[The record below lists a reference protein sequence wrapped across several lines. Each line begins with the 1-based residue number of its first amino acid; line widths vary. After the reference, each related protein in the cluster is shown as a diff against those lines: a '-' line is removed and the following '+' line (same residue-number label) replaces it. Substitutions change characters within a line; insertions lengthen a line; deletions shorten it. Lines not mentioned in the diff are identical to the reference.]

1 MKKEEVSAG
10 LGKEAV
16 RERRKIKI
24 KSFKKNKL
32 AVFGLILTVIV
43 VFIGIFANVICPEG
57 PYVMDVTRRY
67 TAPCSKFIFGTDK
80 MGRSVLS
87 RIVYGIRISLIV
99 GAVTTVITFI
109 LGMILGMLAGY
120 FKKADNIIMRICEA
134 LMSIPPVLMA
144 IALMSAFSPN
154 IKSVVASLCVVYTP
168 QIARVARGATI
179 AVKEQTYIE
188 AARAQ
193 GASNFRIIMHHIAPN
208 ILSLVIVQATYVF
221 AIAIIL
227 EASLS
232 FLGAGI
238 PAPSPSLGNILY
250 EAKEGIF
257 TAPWLTIFPGIAM
270 VITVLGINILGDGL
284 RDVLDPK
291 SN

>member
-1 MKKEEVSAG
+1 MKEKSAERI
-10 LGKEAV
+10 GKEAV

-24 KSFKKNKL
+24 KSFTKNKL
-32 AVFGLILTVIV
+32 AVLGLILTVIIV
-43 VFIGIFANVICPEG
+43 LICIFANVICPDG
-57 PYVMDVTRRY
+57 PYVMDVTKRY
-67 TAPCSKFIFGTDK
+67 LAPCKEYIFGTDK
-80 MGRSVLS
+80 MGRDVLS

-99 GAVTTVITFI
+99 GLVTTAVALVI
-109 LGMILGMLAGY
+109 GMILGMIAGY
-120 FKKADNIIMRICEA
+120 FKKFDNIIMRICEA

-144 IALMSAFSPN
+144 IALMSALNPN
-154 IKSVVASLCVVYTP
+154 IKSVVISLCIVYTP

-193 GASNFRIIMHHIAPN
+193 GASNFRIILHHVAPN
-208 ILSLVIVQATYVF
+208 ILSPVIVQATYVF

-250 EAKEGIF
+250 DAKEGIF
-257 TAPWLTIFPGIAM
+257 TAPWLTIYPGIAM
-270 VITVLGINILGDGL
+270 VVTVLGINILGDGL

>member
-1 MKKEEVSAG
+1 MKNSEMG
-10 LGKEAV
+10 IGKEAI
-16 RERRKIKI
+16 RESRKLKIKI
-24 KSFKKNKL
+24 FTRNKL
-32 AVFGLILTVIV
+32 AVVGLIITLFIV
-43 VFIGIFANVICPEG
+43 FLGIFADVICPDG
-57 PYVMDVTRRY
+57 PYVMDITKRY
-67 TAPCSKFIFGTDK
+67 QAPSNEHIFGTDK
-80 MGRSVLS
+80 MGRDVFA

-99 GAVTTVITFI
+99 GAVTTLVTFVIGMVI
-109 LGMILGMLAGY
+109 GMIAGY
-120 FKKADNIIMRICEA
+120 FKKVDNIIMRVCEA

-144 IALMSAFSPN
+144 IALMSALNPD
-154 IKSVVASLCVVYTP
+154 ITSVVLSLCIVYTP

-179 AVKEQTYIE
+179 AAKENTYIE

-193 GASNFRIIMHHIAPN
+193 GASSLRILARHIAPN
-208 ILSLVIVQATYVF
+208 ILSPVIVQGTYIFAT
-221 AIAIIL
+221 AIIL

-238 PAPSPSLGNILY
+238 PAPAPSLGNILY

-257 TAPWLTIFPGIAM
+257 TANWLTIYPGIAM
-270 VITVLGINILGDGL
+270 VLTVLGINILGDGL

>member
-1 MKKEEVSAG
+1 MKSSEMG
-10 LGKEAV
+10 IGKEAI
-16 RERRKIKI
+16 RERRKLKI
-24 KSFKKNKL
+24 KTFTKNKL
-32 AVFGLILTVIV
+32 AVFGLILTVIIV
-43 VFIGIFANVICPEG
+43 LIGIFANVICPEG
-57 PYVMDVTRRY
+57 PYVMDITKRY
-67 TAPCSKFIFGTDK
+67 MEPCKEHIFGTDK
-80 MGRSVLS
+80 MGRDVFA

-99 GAVTTVITFI
+99 GAVTMIVTLII
-109 LGMILGMLAGY
+109 GMILGMIAGY
-120 FKKADNIIMRICEA
+120 FKRVDNFIMRICEA
-134 LMSIPPVLMA
+134 LMSIPPILMA
-144 IALMSAFSPN
+144 IALMSAFEPN
-154 IKSVVASLCVVYTP
+154 IQSVVISLCIVYTP

-179 AVKEQTYIE
+179 AAKENTYIE

-193 GASNFRIIMHHIAPN
+193 GASSFRILLHHIAPN
-208 ILSLVIVQATYVF
+208 ILSPVIVQGTYIF

-257 TAPWLTIFPGIAM
+257 TAKWLTIFPGIAM

-284 RDVLDPK
+284 RDIFDPK

>member
-120 FKKADNIIMRICEA
+120 FKKADNIIMRICGIDVNST
-134 LMSIPPVLMA
+134 SI
-144 IALMSAFSPN
+144 N
-154 IKSVVASLCVVYTP
+154 
-168 QIARVARGATI
+168 
-179 AVKEQTYIE
+179 
-188 AARAQ
+188 
-193 GASNFRIIMHHIAPN
+193 
-208 ILSLVIVQATYVF
+208 
-221 AIAIIL
+221 
-227 EASLS
+227 
-232 FLGAGI
+232 
-238 PAPSPSLGNILY
+238 GNS
-250 EAKEGIF
+250 
-257 TAPWLTIFPGIAM
+257 
-270 VITVLGINILGDGL
+270 INVSI
-284 RDVLDPK
+284 
-291 SN
+291 

>member
-193 GASNFRIIMHHIAPN
+193 GASNFRLSMHHIAPN
-208 ILSLVIVQATYVF
+208 ILSPVIVQATYVF

-232 FLGAGI
+232 F
-238 PAPSPSLGNILY
+238 
-250 EAKEGIF
+250 
-257 TAPWLTIFPGIAM
+257 
-270 VITVLGINILGDGL
+270 
-284 RDVLDPK
+284 
-291 SN
+291 

>member
-67 TAPCSKFIFGTDK
+67 TAPCSKFIFGTGK

-87 RIVYGIRISLIV
+87 RIVYGIRISL

-208 ILSLVIVQATYVF
+208 ILSPVIVQATYVF

>member
-32 AVFGLILTVIV
+32 AGFGLILTVIV

-120 FKKADNIIMRICEA
+120 FKKADNM
-134 LMSIPPVLMA
+134 
-144 IALMSAFSPN
+144 
-154 IKSVVASLCVVYTP
+154 
-168 QIARVARGATI
+168 
-179 AVKEQTYIE
+179 
-188 AARAQ
+188 
-193 GASNFRIIMHHIAPN
+193 
-208 ILSLVIVQATYVF
+208 
-221 AIAIIL
+221 
-227 EASLS
+227 
-232 FLGAGI
+232 
-238 PAPSPSLGNILY
+238 
-250 EAKEGIF
+250 
-257 TAPWLTIFPGIAM
+257 
-270 VITVLGINILGDGL
+270 
-284 RDVLDPK
+284 
-291 SN
+291 

>member
-1 MKKEEVSAG
+1 MKKEGSSAG

-24 KSFKKNKL
+24 KSFTKNRL
-32 AVFGLILTVIV
+32 AVFGLVLTVIV
-43 VFIGIFANVICPEG
+43 VFIGVFANLICPEG
-57 PYVMDVTRRY
+57 PYVMDVTKRY
-67 TAPCSKFIFGTDK
+67 TAPCSEYIFGTDK
-80 MGRSVLS
+80 MGRDVLS

-99 GAVTTVITFI
+99 GAVTTVVTFI
-109 LGMILGMLAGY
+109 LGMILGMIAGY
-120 FKKADNIIMRICEA
+120 FKRFDNVIMRVCEA

-188 AARAQ
+188 AAKAQ
-193 GASNFRIIMHHIAPN
+193 GASNFRIILHHIAPN
-208 ILSLVIVQATYVF
+208 ILSPVIVQATYIF

-270 VITVLGINILGDGL
+270 VVTVLGINILGDGL